1 MRMSFIHKTHAWTV
15 CFLFGLDASLSFL
28 STSRRWWNNE
38 IPRHLRDVE
47 RNDMDASKLP
57 NHSKQ
62 HMAVCGLSL
71 HLGNSESRKTLEQKL
86 IFQTALLIPT
96 VSTSAFHSTYLFLF
110 SRRHIPTNSVANKST
125 CRPLAYRSCEI
136 KIFQQLSKSFDE

>member
-1 MRMSFIHKTHAWTV
+1 
-15 CFLFGLDASLSFL
+15 
-28 STSRRWWNNE
+28 
-38 IPRHLRDVE
+38 
-47 RNDMDASKLP
+47 MDASKLP

-71 HLGNSESRKTLEQKL
+71 HLDPYNPYNSESRKTLEQKL

-136 KIFQQLSKSFDE
+136 KIFQQLSKSFDEYV